1 MAYAEKT
8 SVSVAKT
15 KADIEEL
22 IQKAGAGQFIS
33 GYRKDVAMIGFSLE
47 NRQIRF
53 MLPLPDKQDKQFW
66 YTPERRNRRTGDQA
80 YAAWEQAC
88 RSRWRALYL
97 IIKAKL
103 EAVESGVSTIE
114 REFLY
119 DVVLPDGK
127 TVGEWMAP
135 QLEGIYQSG
144 HMPQLL
150 EVGGESNGNDQT
162 TT

>member
-8 SVSVAKT
+8 SVSVAKS

-22 IQKAGAGQFIS
+22 IQRAGARQFVS
-33 GYRKDVAMIGFSLE
+33 GFKEDVAVIGFSMN

-53 MLPLPDKQDKQFW
+53 LLPLPDKNDDSFW
-66 YTPERRNRRTGDQA
+66 LTPVRRIRRTEDQA

-103 EAVESGVSTIE
+103 EAVESGISTVE
-114 REFLY
+114 REFFY

-135 QLEGIYQSG
+135 QLDAVYQTG
-144 HMPQLL
+144 EMPQMLPML
-150 EVGGESNGNDQT
+150 D
-162 TT
+162 